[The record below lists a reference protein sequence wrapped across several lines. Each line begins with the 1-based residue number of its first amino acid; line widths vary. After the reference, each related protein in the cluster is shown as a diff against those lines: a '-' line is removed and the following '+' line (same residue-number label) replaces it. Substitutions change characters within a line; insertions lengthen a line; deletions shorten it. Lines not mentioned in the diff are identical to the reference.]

1 MKRFGARAKRGFTLI
16 EVMIVVSIVAI
27 IVAAGIPMVWK
38 ALAKN
43 QMAKAVN
50 DVIEGCKGA
59 RDRAIVH
66 SRPYEFVIRNE
77 SARDATML
85 IEPAKVRDPSAVAF
99 PGATDA
105 VDSKAKL
112 SLMEDFPRKLGE
124 DVVVEFVAVNLIDQM
139 KNKEARARFYP
150 NGTSDEFTVVLKQ
163 GSVQR
168 RVSVDIVTGIAYEV
182 TQ

>member
-1 MKRFGARAKRGFTLI
+1 MNLRRQRAFTLI
-16 EVMIVVSIVAI
+16 EIMIVISIVAI
-27 IVAAGIPMVWK
+27 VITAGVPMVWK

-50 DVIEGCKGA
+50 DVIEGCKAA

-66 SRPYEFVIRNE
+66 SRPYDFVIRNE

-85 IEPAKVRDPSAVAF
+85 VEASKLRDISGVAF

-105 VDSKAKL
+105 VKEKSTG

-124 DVVVEFVAVNLIDQM
+124 DVVIEFIAVNLIDQM
-139 KNKEARARFYP
+139 QAKEARARFYP
-150 NGTSDEFTVVLKQ
+150 NGTSDEFTVVLRH
-163 GSVQR
+163 GGVQR
-168 RVSVDIVTGIAYEV
+168 RVTVDIITGVAYEV